1 MIAWPQVV
9 LTDVLLLLTEHLD
22 DALTELVVG
31 DLDII
36 LGVTVIL
43 HEGKEV
49 IVGDVELESKRV
61 SLRAQERRSGV
72 GLRART
78 TYELVLLAAD
88 LRDVHVVGGGGEILK
103 LLSGEDID
111 GDKVDLGVT
120 VLASLGGG
128 HVDDLAGTALNHDV
142 TVLTQ
147 SGTLHGVGGR
157 SASIGG
163 FEGNIVLF
171 MLLVYQCSLFQGMVW
186 SEGRGGCVAWCTRE
200 KRGAA
205 KDAGL

>member
-1 MIAWPQVV
+1 LIVGFQIV
-9 LTDVLLLLTEHLD
+9 LTDVLLLITEHLD

-43 HEGKEV
+43 HEGEEV
-49 IVGDVELESKRV
+49 IVGDVELERKRV
-61 SLRAQERRSGV
+61 SLHAQEGRSGV
-72 GLRART
+72 GRRGRA

-88 LRDVHVVGGGGEILK
+88 LRDVHVVGGGREILE
-103 LLSGEDID
+103 LLAGEDID

-128 HVDDLAGTALNHDV
+128 HVDDLAGTALDNDV

-147 SGTLHGVGGR
+147 SRALHGVGGR

-171 MLLVYQCSLFQGMVW
+171 ILLAYQCHLVQSMVW
-186 SEGRGGCVAWCTRE
+186 SEGRGGCVAWCTQ
-200 KRGAA
+200 
-205 KDAGL
+205 